1 MKHIEDYAVFFHQK
15 DEEWESIAIIK
26 NTINGIREQITR
38 LYDLWGYDDNEDV
51 IKEINDIVN
60 GLSEEG
66 YFETEVDKFKIEIV
80 PFYE

>member
-15 DEEWESIAIIK
+15 DEEWEAIAIIK
-26 NTINGIREQITR
+26 NTINGIRAQITR
-38 LYDLWGYDDNEDV
+38 LYDLWGYDNNEDV
-51 IKEINDIVN
+51 VKEINDIVN